1 MLLLLLVGVPSGI
14 SFWVLSGT
22 CSHTSLP
29 PQARTW
35 HPLTLAH
42 RKRTCLTLHSL
53 PPKVPSHSPAP
64 HPHPHPHPHTHTPTL
79 TPPVAP
85 PPAAPPR
92 CLLVFNNASLPSS
105 FPDPLFDSFLVNSI
119 NHHQRLSKPTTRS
132 LSSLLTSP
140 NSLRKSS
147 STPVTRFFY
156 WCFGFST
163 TPSSFQP
170 TIPFPQYLGV
180 FSRFPLW
187 IVNKGTIALCK
198 DQSTD
203 KDKNHAKT
211 HTPAPNLTCQTD
223 CRLVSK

>member
-1 MLLLLLVGVPSGI
+1 MAPSY
-14 SFWVLSGT
+14 SGT
-22 CSHTSLP
+22 QKTYLPDLTQPSSQGSFPLPGTASTSTS
-29 PQARTW
+29 A
-35 HPLTLAH
+35 
-42 RKRTCLTLHSL
+42 S
-53 PPKVPSHSPAP
+53 SHSW
-64 HPHPHPHPHTHTPTL
+64 HTPTL

-92 CLLVFNNASLPSS
+92 CLLVFNKASLPSS
-105 FPDPLFDSFLVNSI
+105 FPDPLLDSFLVNSI

-163 TPSSFQP
+163 TPSSSFQP

-187 IVNKGTIALCK
+187 IVNKGTIALVQRPI
-198 DQSTD
+198 DQIRTRTTL
-203 KDKNHAKT
+203 KR
-211 HTPAPNLTCQTD
+211 TPRPRT
-223 CRLVSK
+223 